1 MELVVVSGLS
11 GSGKS
16 VALAMLEDL
25 EWYTLDNVPARLLS
39 LVVGELVELDD
50 PKFRRLAIGLD
61 SRPRPE
67 DLPVTLA
74 LLEDLRGRQLRCQLL
89 FLHASETALVQRYLD
104 TRRRHPHSPMQ
115 SGERTLADA
124 IGYEQS
130 LLAPLAE
137 AADLVLDT
145 STMSVHEL
153 RDIVRDRVADQPRN
167 QVSLQFQSF
176 GFRQGIPK
184 DADFV
189 FDARF
194 LPNPYWEP
202 HLRPL
207 TGRDTPVAEYLSASP
222 EVQSYLDDISRFLDS
237 WLGRIEAANR
247 SYLTVAVGC
256 TGGRHRSVFLA
267 ERLAQRFAE
276 DFPGVTVRHT
286 GLEEP
291 RDASQPAPNPA
302 AGADRTSR

>member
-39 LVVGELVELDD
+39 LVVGELIQGDD

-61 SRPRPE
+61 SRPRAE
-67 DLPVTLA
+67 DLPVM
-74 LLEDLRGRQLRCQLL
+74 RQLLDELRARGVRCQLVY
-89 FLHASETALVQRYLD
+89 LHASEAALVQRYLD
-104 TRRRHPHSPMQ
+104 TRRRHPHTPAKA
-115 SGERTLADA
+115 GDRTLAGA
-124 IGYEQS
+124 ISYEQE
-130 LLAPLAE
+130 LLGPLAE
-137 AADLVLDT
+137 SADLVLDT

-153 RDIVRDRVADQPRN
+153 RDIIRDRVAGQPRN
-167 QVSLQFQSF
+167 QVSLQFESF

-202 HLRPL
+202 ELRML
-207 TGRDTPVAEYLSASP
+207 TGRDRDVIDFLASHP
-222 EVQSYLDDISRFLDS
+222 EVTKYLEDIGRFLAS
-237 WLGRIEAANR
+237 WLGHIEAANR
-247 SYLTVAVGC
+247 SYLTVAIGC
-256 TGGRHRSVFLA
+256 TGGRHRSVYLT
-267 ERLAQRFAE
+267 ERLAARFQDE
-276 DFPGVTVRHT
+276 FPGVTVRHA
-286 GLEEP
+286 GLEP
-291 RDASQPAPNPA
+291 VAAAPSGAPPNP
-302 AGADRTSR
+302 

>member
-1 MELVVVSGLS
+1 MQLVVVSGLS

-39 LVVGELVELDD
+39 LVVSELIDAED
-50 PKFRRLAIGLD
+50 PKFERLAIGLD

-67 DLPVTLA
+67 DLPVIRQ
-74 LLEDLRGRQLRCQLL
+74 LLDDLRSRGVSRQLL
-89 FLHASETALVQRYLD
+89 FLHASEPVLVQRYLD
-104 TRRRHPHSPMQ
+104 TRRRHPHTPDA
-115 SGERTLADA
+115 GGDRTLAGA
-124 IGYEQS
+124 IEYEQA

-137 AADLVLDT
+137 SADLVLDT

-153 RDIVRDRVADQPRN
+153 RDIVRDRVAGQPRN
-167 QVSLQFQSF
+167 PVSLQVVSF

-202 HLRPL
+202 ELRAL
-207 TGRDTPVAEYLSASP
+207 TGRDEGVVRFLAARP
-222 EVQSYLDDISRFLDS
+222 EVEAYLDDITRFLEN
-237 WLGRIEAANR
+237 WLLRIEAANR
-247 SYLTVAVGC
+247 SYLTVAIGC
-256 TGGRHRSVFLA
+256 TGGRHRSVYLA
-267 ERLAQRFAE
+267 ERLGERFR
-276 DFPGVTVRHT
+276 DGFPGLSVRHT
-286 GLEEP
+286 SLGP
-291 RDASQPAPNPA
+291 
-302 AGADRTSR
+302 GGG

>member
-39 LVVGELVELDD
+39 LVVGELTKDED
-50 PKFRRLAIGLD
+50 PKFNRLAIGLD

-67 DLPVTLA
+67 DLPVTCL
-74 LLEDLRGRQLRCQLL
+74 LLEDLRVRGVRCQLL
-89 FLHASETALVQRYLD
+89 FLHASEAALVHRYLD
-104 TRRRHPHSPMQ
+104 TRRRHPHTPGK
-115 SGERTLADA
+115 SGDRTLTDA
-124 IGYEQS
+124 ISFEQA
-130 LLAPLAE
+130 LLTPLAE
-137 AADLVLDT
+137 TADLVLDT

-153 RDIVRDRVADQPRN
+153 RDIVRDRVAGQPRN
-167 QVSLQFQSF
+167 QVSLQFESF

-202 HLRPL
+202 ELRML
-207 TGRDTPVAEYLSASP
+207 SGRDQGVIDYLSASP
-222 EVQSYLDDISRFLDS
+222 EVEAYLRDLKRFLSS

-247 SYLTVAVGC
+247 SYLTVAIGC
-256 TGGRHRSVFLA
+256 TGGRHRSVYLA
-267 ERLAQRFAE
+267 ERLAQYFQD
-276 DFPGVTVRHT
+276 DFPGVTVRHA
-286 GLEEP
+286 GLEQLAA
-291 RDASQPAPNPA
+291 ASAPTRSNP
-302 AGADRTSR
+302 

>member
-39 LVVGELVELDD
+39 LVVRELVESDD
-50 PKFRRLAIGLD
+50 PKFGRLAIGID
-61 SRPRPE
+61 SRPRST
-67 DLPVTLA
+67 DLPVMLDLLA
-74 LLEDLRGRQLRCQLL
+74 ELRARELRCQLV
-89 FLHASETALVQRYLD
+89 FLHASEPALVQRYLD
-104 TRRRHPHSPMQ
+104 TRRRHPHTPTE
-115 SGERTLADA
+115 GGDRTLADA
-124 IGYEQS
+124 IRYEQE
-130 LLAPLAE
+130 LLGPLAE
-137 AADLVLDT
+137 SADLVLDT

-153 RDIVRDRVADQPRN
+153 RDIIRDRVAGQPRN
-167 QVSLQFQSF
+167 QVALQFESF

-202 HLRPL
+202 ELRML
-207 TGRDTPVAEYLSASP
+207 TGQDPDVVAFLAASP
-222 EVQSYLDDISRFLDS
+222 EVQAYLEALRRFLRT

-247 SYLTVAVGC
+247 SYLTVAIGC
-256 TGGRHRSVFLA
+256 TGGRHRSVYLA
-267 ERLAQRFAE
+267 ERLAEHFQD
-276 DFPGVTVRHT
+276 DFPGVAVRHT
-286 GLEEP
+286 GLE
-291 RDASQPAPNPA
+291 NPDA
-302 AGADRTSR
+302 AGKTSNP